1 MFCEL
6 SEKSQTVVMY
16 NNDNQ
21 SAHTIIETTTL
32 HNRTKHIDIKHN
44 FVQEAVEKGLIKV
57 KYKPTNAMF
66 ANLLIK
72 TYFIP
77 KACFIR

>member
-16 NNDNQ
+16 INDNQ

-32 HNRTKHIDIKHN
+32 YNRTKHIDIKHN
-44 FVQEAVEKGLIKV
+44 LVQEAVEKGMIKV

-66 ANLLIK
+66 ANLLIQ
-72 TYFIP
+72 TYFSP
-77 KACFIR
+77 KACFIL